1 MVRPAS
7 REIARA
13 AVQAELS
20 LAAYELVVEKG
31 YGNVTLDDMAAAGGV
46 SRSTF
51 LRYFHT
57 KDQAI
62 LVALKAYVERMA
74 DALRARPRE
83 EDDWSALRSA
93 IESFIVPIYTLNPA
107 GAQALSRLAL
117 FTRALSGA
125 HLDIADWRAP
135 LTHALAERHGAADPI
150 PIGLAVK
157 VAAALDCMGLA
168 VSHWVAVD
176 GEADLVE
183 LLREGF
189 AALSGDD
196 ARAAQRPRAE
206 REPSARPAASPGPA
220 SSSRRSRRSWPGC
233 RRVSSP
239 GPGRERPRTAPR

>member
-1 MVRPAS
+1 MSSSGTPAARPAS

-13 AVQAELS
+13 AVRAELS

-51 LRYFHT
+51 LRYFRT

-83 EDDWSALRSA
+83 EDDWPALRSA
-93 IESFIVPIYTLNPA
+93 IESFIVPIYERNPA
-107 GAQALSRLAL
+107 GAQAISRLAL
-117 FTRALSGA
+117 FTRVLSGA
-125 HLDIADWRAP
+125 HLDRADWRTP
-135 LTHALAERHGAADPI
+135 LTRALAERHGVTEPI
-150 PIGLAVK
+150 PLSLSVK

-168 VSHWVAVD
+168 VSYWVAAD
-176 GEADLVE
+176 GEADLVD

-189 AALSGDD
+189 AAVSG
-196 ARAAQRPRAE
+196 E
-206 REPSARPAASPGPA
+206 TPA
-220 SSSRRSRRSWPGC
+220 
-233 RRVSSP
+233 
-239 GPGRERPRTAPR
+239 

>member
-1 MVRPAS
+1 MRPAS

-20 LAAYELVVEKG
+20 LAAYDLVVEKG

-51 LRYFHT
+51 LRYFRT

-74 DALRARPRE
+74 DALRARPHE

-93 IESFIVPIYTLNPA
+93 IESFVVPIYARNPA
-107 GAQALSRLAL
+107 GAQAISRLAM

-125 HLDIADWRAP
+125 HLERADWRTP
-135 LTHALAERHGAADPI
+135 LTGALAERHGVTGPV
-150 PIGLAVK
+150 PIGLSVK
-157 VAAALDCMGLA
+157 VAAALDCLALA
-168 VSHWVAVD
+168 VAHWVAVD
-176 GEADLVE
+176 GETDLVD

-189 AALSGDD
+189 AALSGES
-196 ARAAQRPRAE
+196 AAN
-206 REPSARPAASPGPA
+206 S
-220 SSSRRSRRSWPGC
+220 
-233 RRVSSP
+233 
-239 GPGRERPRTAPR
+239 

>member
-1 MVRPAS
+1 MSSSGAQARPAS

-51 LRYFHT
+51 LRYFRT

-62 LVALKAYVERMA
+62 QVALKAYVERMA
-74 DALRARPRE
+74 DALRARARD

-93 IESFIVPIYTLNPA
+93 IESFVVPIYRLNPA

-117 FTRALSGA
+117 FTQALSGA
-125 HLDIADWRAP
+125 HLDLADWRAP
-135 LTHALAERHGAADPI
+135 LTRALAERHGAGAGKPI

-168 VSHWVAVD
+168 VSYWVAVD
-176 GEADLVE
+176 GEADLMD
-183 LLREGF
+183 LLTEAF
-189 AALSGDD
+189 AALQGG
-196 ARAAQRPRAE
+196 A
-206 REPSARPAASPGPA
+206 
-220 SSSRRSRRSWPGC
+220 
-233 RRVSSP
+233 
-239 GPGRERPRTAPR
+239 

>member
-1 MVRPAS
+1 MSSSGAPVVRPAS

-51 LRYFHT
+51 LRYFRT

-93 IESFIVPIYTLNPA
+93 IESFVVPIYTLNPA

-117 FTRALSGA
+117 FSRALSGA
-125 HLDIADWRAP
+125 HLDIADWRGGGPARP
-135 LTHALAERHGAADPI
+135 HAATRRGGPWEPI
-150 PIGLAVK
+150 PIGLSVK

-176 GEADLVE
+176 GEADLLE

-196 ARAAQRPRAE
+196 AR
-206 REPSARPAASPGPA
+206 
-220 SSSRRSRRSWPGC
+220 
-233 RRVSSP
+233 
-239 GPGRERPRTAPR
+239 T

>member
-1 MVRPAS
+1 VRPAS

-51 LRYFHT
+51 LRYFRT

-93 IESFIVPIYTLNPA
+93 IESFVIPIYTRNPA

-117 FTRALSGA
+117 FTQALSGA
-125 HLDIADWRAP
+125 QLERQDWRTP
-135 LTHALAERHGAADPI
+135 LTRALAERRGVSGPV
-150 PIGLAVK
+150 PIGLSVK
-157 VAAALDCMGLA
+157 VAAAIECMGLA
-168 VSHWVAVD
+168 VSYWVAAD
-176 GEADLVE
+176 GEVDLVD
-183 LLREGF
+183 LLKEGF
-189 AALSGDD
+189 TTLSGED
-196 ARAAQRPRAE
+196 A
-206 REPSARPAASPGPA
+206 
-220 SSSRRSRRSWPGC
+220 
-233 RRVSSP
+233 
-239 GPGRERPRTAPR
+239 GPGLR